1 MPTVSLSGNDT
12 VLLGNRVFTDVA
24 DGDYFTFTFP
34 NELAS
39 VKTGKNGNSI
49 FALNATGKQAEAT
62 LRLIRGSNDDKFL
75 DALLQQQ
82 LNDFAGF
89 ALLIGVFVKRAGD
102 GQGNVTNDT
111 YRMAGGMFSHQV
123 DAKSNAEGDTDQSVS
138 VYRFRFT
145 NAERAI
151 L

>member
-12 VLLGNRVFTDVA
+12 VVIGNRVFTDVA

-34 NELAS
+34 NELAA

-49 FALNATGKQAEAT
+49 FALNATGRQAEAT
-62 LRLIRGSNDDKFL
+62 LRLIRGSNDDKYIG
-75 DALLQQQ
+75 AILQQQ

-89 ALLIGVFVKRAGD
+89 ELLTGTFVKRAGD

-111 YRMAGGMFSHQV
+111 YNMAGGMFSHQV

-138 VYRFRFT
+138 VYRFRFS
-145 NAERAI
+145 NGERAI
-151 L
+151 Q

>member
-12 VLLGNRVFTDVA
+12 VVIKDRVFNNVA

-34 NELAS
+34 NELAA

-49 FALNATGKQAEAT
+49 FALNATGAQAEAT
-62 LRLIRGSNDDKFL
+62 LRLIRGSSDDKYL
-75 DALLQQQ
+75 GALLQQQ
-82 LNDFAGF
+82 LNGF
-89 ALLIGVFVKRAGD
+89 ASFVLLTGTFTKLAGD
-102 GQGNVTNDT
+102 GQGNLTSDT
-111 YRMAGGMFSHQV
+111 YLMSGGMFSHQV

-138 VYRFRFT
+138 VYRFRFS
-145 NAERAI
+145 NGERAI

>member
-34 NELAS
+34 NELAA

-62 LRLIRGSNDDKFL
+62 LRLIRGSSDDKFM

-89 ALLIGVFVKRAGD
+89 SLLLGVFVKRAGD

-138 VYRFRFT
+138 VYRLRFT

>member
-34 NELAS
+34 NELAA

-62 LRLIRGSNDDKFL
+62 LRLIRRSSDDKFM

-89 ALLIGVFVKRAGD
+89 SLLLGVFVKRAGD

-138 VYRFRFT
+138 VYRLRFT